1 MRIRMDDVTPGMKL
15 ETPIVK
21 NDVILVK
28 AGEVL
33 TPHIINR
40 LKNTFYIE
48 ELNIVSE
55 NQIQDNSYAN
65 TISEEIINACKDA
78 LVKNDII
85 KIEESATDMV
95 EAVLNNVDFEGSFS
109 NLKYDLESTTK
120 NKNIL
125 DDSLN
130 HSIRVA
136 TFSIILA
143 YLYNNKIK
151 ERIRD
156 KDELNRRLINYN
168 SIAVASLMHDSGKYL
183 QNEELLN
190 EVRRVVAIKDLDK
203 TFKNI
208 NNIPTDRFD
217 NQYAEFYSYC
227 LTNKFKSLPSDLR
240 IMILYSNEA
249 ENNAGPLKSPLFL
262 REKEHPGIVGAK
274 IIHLC
279 SLYDD
284 YLSHCINTQAALEN
298 IMAILGQSAS
308 NGVINKDLTNLFLD
322 NVPIYPIGTKVIL
335 SNNEEGVVVKTFT
348 DYTYATRPTV
358 KLNNGQIIR
367 LKDTTSIVVVGINNG
382 NNAVDDLVNDQLG
395 EVDRKVTKH

>member
-33 TPHIINR
+33 TPHMINR

-156 KDELNRRLINYN
+156 KDELNRRLI
-168 SIAVASLMHDSGKYL
+168 
-183 QNEELLN
+183 Q
-190 EVRRVVAIKDLDK
+190 
-203 TFKNI
+203 
-208 NNIPTDRFD
+208 
-217 NQYAEFYSYC
+217 
-227 LTNKFKSLPSDLR
+227 
-240 IMILYSNEA
+240 
-249 ENNAGPLKSPLFL
+249 
-262 REKEHPGIVGAK
+262 
-274 IIHLC
+274 
-279 SLYDD
+279 
-284 YLSHCINTQAALEN
+284 
-298 IMAILGQSAS
+298 
-308 NGVINKDLTNLFLD
+308 
-322 NVPIYPIGTKVIL
+322 
-335 SNNEEGVVVKTFT
+335 
-348 DYTYATRPTV
+348 
-358 KLNNGQIIR
+358 
-367 LKDTTSIVVVGINNG
+367 
-382 NNAVDDLVNDQLG
+382 
-395 EVDRKVTKH
+395 